1 MKIAFFHA
9 RGYERPSLEAENTRH
24 GHQISWFEATLAPET
39 AALAAGHDAVCIFVN
54 DICNAEAIATL
65 GRLRGQADPVPVGGL
80 QPGRSGGRPG
90 AWADGDA
97 GAWLFPRIGGRTHGR
112 PDPQPGPATA
122 SPAQPAV
129 RDGNYA
135 LDGLVGFKLHQ
146 KTAGIFGTGR
156 VGCAVARILNG
167 FGCRLLGY
175 DIGENDEMRA
185 LGMTYASRETLLSES
200 DIVILTLPLTPETH
214 HLIDAESLALIKPG
228 AVLVNTGR
236 GALVDTR
243 AAIDSLMARDGLG
256 YLGLDVYEEEAGKFF
271 EDMSAQIVPDET
283 LLLLTNLRNAL
294 VTPHSAFL
302 TRESLAEIA
311 TATLENATAFE
322 AGQPDPD
329 RVVA

>member
-9 RGYERPSLEAENTRH
+9 RPYERPSIEAANETH
-24 GHQISWFEATLAPET
+24 GHEIGWFEATLAPET
-39 AALAAGHDAVCIFVN
+39 ASLAQGHDAICIFVN

-65 GRLRGQADPVPVGGL
+65 AECGVRLILCRSAGYNQVDLAAARAHGMTVMRVPGYSPESVAEHTVGL
-80 QPGRSGGRPG
+80 ILSLVRHLHHQHNR
-90 AWADGDA
+90 
-97 GAWLFPRIGGRTHGR
+97 
-112 PDPQPGPATA
+112 
-122 SPAQPAV
+122 V
-129 RDGNYA
+129 RDG
-135 LDGLVGFKLHQ
+135 GFKLHQ
-146 KTAGIFGTGR
+146 KTAGICGTGR
-156 VGCAVARILNG
+156 VGKAVARILDG

-175 DIGENDEMRA
+175 DVAENDEMRA
-185 LGMTYASRETLLSES
+185 LGLTYVDRDTLLAES
-200 DIVILTLPLTPETH
+200 DVVSMTLPLTPETH
-214 HLIDAESLALIKPG
+214 HLIDAESLKKIKPG

-243 AAIDSLMARDGLG
+243 AAIESLMAKGGLG

-311 TATLENATAFE
+311 AATMENATGFAS
-322 AGQPDPD
+322 GTPDPE
-329 RVVA
+329 RVVT

>member
-39 AALAAGHDAVCIFVN
+39 AALAAGHDGVCIFVN

-65 GRLRGQADPVPVGGL
+65 ADCGVRLILCRSAGYNQVDLAAARAHGLTVMRVPGYSPESVAEHTVGL
-80 QPGRSGGRPG
+80 ILSLVRQLHHQHNR
-90 AWADGDA
+90 
-97 GAWLFPRIGGRTHGR
+97 
-112 PDPQPGPATA
+112 
-122 SPAQPAV
+122 V

-185 LGMTYASRETLLSES
+185 LGMTYAGRETLLSES

>member
-1 MKIAFFHA
+1 V
-9 RGYERPSLEAENTRH
+9 RH
-24 GHQISWFEATLAPET
+24 LHHQ
-39 AALAAGHDAVCIFVN
+39 HN
-54 DICNAEAIATL
+54 
-65 GRLRGQADPVPVGGL
+65 R
-80 QPGRSGGRPG
+80 
-90 AWADGDA
+90 
-97 GAWLFPRIGGRTHGR
+97 
-112 PDPQPGPATA
+112 
-122 SPAQPAV
+122 V

-146 KTAGIFGTGR
+146 KTAGICGTGR
-156 VGCAVARILNG
+156 VGKAVARILDG

-175 DIGENDEMRA
+175 DVEESDEMRV
-185 LGMTYASRETLLSES
+185 LGLTYVDRDTLLAES
-200 DIVILTLPLTPETH
+200 DVVILTLPLTPETY
-214 HLIDAESLALIKPG
+214 HLIDADSLKQIKPG

-243 AAIDSLMARDGLG
+243 AAIESLMAKGGLG

-311 TATLENATAFE
+311 AATMENATGFAS
-322 AGQPDPD
+322 GTPDPE
-329 RVVA
+329 RVVT